1 MASSKKINKK
11 AAKKRWLIPIRL
23 KILLGVLVLI
33 TAAVSTITFTMANIF
48 HTDKQ
53 AYIKDLTSLIALQTA
68 REAQVVLVAYREQLK
83 AFSRLMYNK
92 DLERENKADLLKG
105 MFEDFPDF
113 IAVTLHEEGRG
124 DVTVFDALQLE
135 EAGLSR
141 VQVDQYRAEN
151 PLPIDQIKEGAVYV
165 ENSTLS
171 ETLPT
176 LTLAIQEV
184 IPESDRVAVVAGLIR
199 LDKLLGIAGKSKI
212 FETFVVDSKGKAISH
227 SNIDKVTQRSDVDWI
242 PNLSQLLQGQSAGTT
257 LEYQYQQKSY
267 VGGFSSLG
275 FGGLLA
281 GVQIP
286 AAAAYLTAKDLFSD
300 LLTVSLGLLAGAA
313 LLGLIW
319 AYRLTSPIKRLAEAT
334 TEVGQGKFDVEV
346 KANSRDEVG
355 ALADSFNHMAF
366 ELKERDEALEAAQV
380 QLVQSEKMAAFGQLG
395 AGIAHEVKNPLAGI
409 LGYAQLS
416 LRKAEK
422 GSAVHTNLQ
431 LIEKE
436 TKRCKTIIENLMKFA
451 RQEKAVLETTDI
463 NQVVED
469 AIAIVDHQLSINRV
483 KIVKNLTPGL
493 PQIMASANQ
502 IQQVIM
508 NLMINAQQALDGK
521 PGSVGIMT
529 SNRQDKWLEIIVKD
543 NGPGMSEEVRA
554 HIFEPFFTTKP
565 AGKGTG
571 LGMSVSYGII
581 RDHQGEIRV
590 ISEPGKGATFIIIL
604 PILQPEDAKDTQVED
619 DTLETT
625 ESSEGDTCGD

>member
-1 MASSKKINKK
+1 MANSDHKNKK
-11 AAKKRWLIPIRL
+11 TAKKRWIIPIRL

-68 REAQVVLVAYREQLK
+68 RETQVVLVAYREQLK

-92 DLERENKADLLKG
+92 ELEQDKKANLLKG

-113 IAVTLHEEGRG
+113 IAVTLYEQGRG
-124 DVTVFDALQLE
+124 DVTVFDAMQLE
-135 EAGLSR
+135 DAGLTR
-141 VQVDQYRAEN
+141 VQVDQYRTEN
-151 PLPIDQIKEGAVYV
+151 PLPMAKIKDGAVFV

-171 ETLPT
+171 EKLPT
-176 LTLAIQEV
+176 LTLAIQEI
-184 IPESDRVAVVAGLIR
+184 IPETDRVAVVAGLIR

-212 FETFVVDSKGKAISH
+212 FETFVVDAKGKAISH
-227 SNIDKVTQRSDVDWI
+227 SDLNVVTEREDVDWI
-242 PNLSQLLQGQSAGTT
+242 PNLGQLLRGQSAGTT
-257 LEYQYQQKSY
+257 LEYEYQQKNY

-286 AAAAYLTAKDLFSD
+286 AAAAYLTAKDLFND

-319 AYRLTSPIKRLAEAT
+319 AYQLTSPIKRLAEAT
-334 TEVGQGKFDVEV
+334 KEVGQGKFDVEV
-346 KANSRDEVG
+346 KARSHDEVG
-355 ALADSFNHMAF
+355 ALADSFNHMAY

-416 LRKAEK
+416 LRKAET

-451 RQEKAVLETTDI
+451 RQEKAVLEQTDI

-483 KIVKNLTPGL
+483 KIVKNLTPDL
-493 PQIMASANQ
+493 PLIMASANQ
-502 IQQVIM
+502 IQQVLM
-508 NLMINAQQALDGK
+508 NLMINAQQALDGQ

-529 SNRQDKWLEIIVKD
+529 SNRQGKWLEIIVKD

-581 RDHQGEIRV
+581 QDHQGEIRV

-604 PILQPEDAKDTQVED
+604 PIVRSDEDAENPDED
-619 DTLETT
+619 E
-625 ESSEGDTCGD
+625 